1 MKHKLYGWLAYT
13 LSRSLRLVDGIVVPA
28 DWEQRHIVNL
38 VVGYRW
44 PRNYSTSAR
53 FHYNSG
59 RPYPL
64 YDDATH
70 SVDGYIHLPGFP
82 QLDLRGDKRFIFD
95 NYVMDVYLE
104 LVNATDS
111 REVFDVKRSPAGS
124 INENYYR
131 LVLPSAGVHI
141 EW

>member
-1 MKHKLYGWLAYT
+1 
-13 LSRSLRLVDGIVVPA
+13 
-28 DWEQRHIVNL
+28 VNL

-64 YDDATH
+64 YSQAENNGTVLD
-70 SVDGYIHLPGFP
+70 YIHLPGFP
-82 QLDLRGDKRFIFD
+82 QLDLRCDKRFVFD
-95 NYVMDVYLE
+95 TFVMEAYLE
-104 LVNATDS
+104 LVNATLS
-111 REVFDVKRSPAGS
+111 REVFDVKQQSNGA
-124 INENYYR
+124 IYENYYR
-131 LVLPSAGVHI
+131 LVLPSAGVHV